1 MADEIKLTLNP
12 FGEENAQAAAA
23 AQEAPREETQEEAVR
38 ARSRTSPS
46 SRIRR

>member
-23 AQEAPREETQEEAVR
+23 AQEAPREETQEEAVEK
-38 ARSRTSPS
+38 
-46 SRIRR
+46 